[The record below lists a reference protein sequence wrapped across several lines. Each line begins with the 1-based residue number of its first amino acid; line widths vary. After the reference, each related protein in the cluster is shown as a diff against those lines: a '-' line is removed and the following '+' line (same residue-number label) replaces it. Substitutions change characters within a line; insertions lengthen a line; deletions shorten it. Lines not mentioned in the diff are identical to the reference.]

1 MLFNFSIMSETLHL
15 LDESQLDQLVDQLA
29 EEGYGIIDH
38 FFSEVEVDA
47 VIHRFQDLSE
57 EGEFK
62 KAGIGKMQHF
72 AVDKT
77 IRGDYIRWINPNDMS
92 EITASYVGRMR
103 QLMEYLN
110 RTCFL
115 GLKDF
120 EAHFAM
126 YPSGTFYK
134 RHADRFQ
141 HNAHRIISTVC
152 YLNKGW
158 EEKDGGQLRMFLPE
172 QEFDIAPLSGRMVC
186 FRSEIEHE
194 VLITSRP
201 RYSITG
207 WMLDQYTSL
216 TFL

>member
-1 MLFNFSIMSETLHL
+1 MSEENISL
-15 LDESQLDQLVDQLA
+15 LQESQLEQLVDQLA
-29 EEGYGIIDH
+29 EEGYGIINH
-38 FFSEVEVDA
+38 FFSASEVDA
-47 VIHRFQDLSE
+47 VISRFQDLSE

-62 KAGIGKMQHF
+62 KAGIGKMQNF
-72 AVDKT
+72 ALDKT
-77 IRGDYIRWINPNDMS
+77 IRGDYIRWIDPNDMT
-92 EITASYVGRMR
+92 EITARYVARMK

-126 YPSGTFYK
+126 YPAGTFYK

-141 HNAHRIISTVC
+141 QNAHRVISTVC
-152 YLNKGW
+152 YLNKNW
-158 EEKDGGQLRMFLPE
+158 KEKDGGQLRMFLPNN
-172 QEFDIAPLSGRMVC
+172 EFDIAPLSGRLVC

-194 VLITSRP
+194 VLITTRP

-207 WMLDQYTSL
+207 WMLDQHSSL

>member
-1 MLFNFSIMSETLHL
+1 MEEKSEALLH
-15 LDESQLDQLVDQLA
+15 ETQLEKLVDQLA
-29 EEGYGIIDH
+29 ENGYGLIDH
-38 FFSEVEVDA
+38 FFSPEQVNAVVD
-47 VIHRFQDLSE
+47 RFQDLSE

-62 KAGIGKMQHF
+62 KAGIGKMQNF
-72 AVDKT
+72 AVDKSV
-77 IRGDYIRWINPNDMS
+77 RGDYIRWINPNDMT
-92 EITASYVGRMR
+92 EVTANYVGKMR

-110 RTCFL
+110 YTCFL

-126 YPSGTFYK
+126 YPAGTFYK

-141 HNAHRIISTVC
+141 QNAHRVISTVC
-152 YLNKGW
+152 YLNKDW
-158 EEKDGGQLRMFLPE
+158 EEKDGGQLRMFLPDE
-172 QEFDIAPLSGRMVC
+172 EFDIAPLSGRLVC

-194 VLITSRP
+194 VLITTRS

-207 WMLDQYTSL
+207 WMLDQHTSL